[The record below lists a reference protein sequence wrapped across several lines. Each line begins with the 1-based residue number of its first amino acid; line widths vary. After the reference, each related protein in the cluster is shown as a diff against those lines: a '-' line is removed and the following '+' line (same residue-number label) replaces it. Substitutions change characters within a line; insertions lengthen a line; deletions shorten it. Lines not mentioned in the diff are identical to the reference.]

1 VSNRSEVKEG
11 FFAGKAELS
20 PRFVVHDHKQ
30 LVAML
35 TRHRCKQYSGSR
47 PFKYSLLLAMG
58 AAELVAIETGVNV
71 GQGRLLAQQLTLSDF
86 ARNRH
91 PKGAA
96 EGC

>member
-1 VSNRSEVKEG
+1 MSNRSEVKEG
-11 FFAGKAELS
+11 LFAGKAELS

-35 TRHRCKQYSGSR
+35 TRHRCKQYSNSR
-47 PFKYSLLLAMG
+47 PFKYSLLLTVG
-58 AAELVAIETGVNV
+58 AAELVPIETSVNV
-71 GQGRLLAQQLTLSDF
+71 GQGKLLAQQRTLSDF
-86 ARNRH
+86 GRNRH